1 MRIGREGF
9 GKYNGGK
16 KMKNKNEEKEGEPEP
31 IIGEEREGEKPT
43 LKVYADFVCP
53 QCQGNFGKRLKV
65 YYKRGRRGKPN
76 RIVIEEVQEVFCPQ
90 CKTFHKVETFDI
102 S

>member
-1 MRIGREGF
+1 MINKTE
-9 GKYNGGK
+9 K
-16 KMKNKNEEKEGEPEP
+16 KGEPELIREEKE
-31 IIGEEREGEKPT
+31 REKPT
-43 LKVYADFVCP
+43 LKVYADFICP

-65 YYKRGRRGKPN
+65 YYKRERRGKPN

-90 CKTFHKVETFDI
+90 CKTFHKVEAFDI